1 MPQFDFFIYS
11 ALVFFTLIIILF
23 LYIYTTKSII
33 VSTAEQAKIRAKF
46 LSIWKKKYSFLK
58 NKVKF
63 QNNQKYV
70 FFYI

>member
-33 VSTAEQAKIRAKF
+33 VSTAEQTKIRAKF
-46 LSIWKKKYSFLK
+46 LSISKKKSSILK
-58 NKVKF
+58 KDTYN
-63 QNNQKYV
+63 
-70 FFYI
+70 

>member
-46 LSIWKKKYSFLK
+46 LSISKKKSSILK
-58 NKVKF
+58 KDIYNEVLKQLF
-63 QNNQKYV
+63 
-70 FFYI
+70 

>member
-11 ALVFFTLIIILF
+11 ALVFFTLIIILL

-46 LSIWKKKYSFLK
+46 LSISKKKSSILK
-58 NKVKF
+58 KDIYNEVLKQLF
-63 QNNQKYV
+63 
-70 FFYI
+70 